1 LFAVGVMMDF
11 PIFHLDFMG
20 NRMLIAIIAILHV
33 LINHSLAVGLAP
45 IVTYLEYRGWKNKN
59 TDLDQ
64 LANKIMFVGFVI
76 TTSLGAMTG
85 VGIWLSASLVSPA
98 SIGSLIR
105 VFFFAWFT
113 EWIVFVTE
121 VVLILYYFLTW
132 KASLKSDEAK
142 KKHIKLGAALSIFS
156 WITMA
161 IIVAILAFMMD
172 PGSWTE
178 THNFFHA
185 VFNPIYLAQ
194 LAFRTPLAMLMG
206 GAVTLFL
213 TAIFTTKGS
222 KVRGEATQIAAIWIL
237 TWSIWVA
244 VGSIFYYSVI
254 PDMMFQNLSVAVGTM
269 EFSSWYDSLLKLVG
283 ISIVSVIAIA
293 SYALFNKNK
302 VHIIAAALPIL
313 LAFSLLTVFE
323 RAREFIRKPFV
334 IANYMY
340 SNMFRVSEYPL
351 LKKEGI
357 LKYATYVKYNQVT
370 EENKVEAGKDIFML
384 TCSRCHTSHGINSVV
399 AKFRAMYGDATLNA
413 DAMKAYIE
421 GMHNAR
427 YFMPPFPGN
436 EAEIGALVE
445 YILKTD
451 EYPIPLEGAQE
462 TGVSISISRK

>member
-1 LFAVGVMMDF
+1 MDF

-20 NRMLIAIIAILHV
+20 NRLLIALIAILHV

-45 IVTYLEYRGWKNKN
+45 IVTYLEYRGWKNK
-59 TDLDQ
+59 DSSLDH

-105 VFFFAWFT
+105 VFFFAWFV

-132 KASLKSDEAK
+132 KNSLKSEDAK
-142 KKHIKLGAALSIFS
+142 KKHIKIGIALSIFS
-156 WITMA
+156 WITMS

-172 PGSWTE
+172 PGSWNE
-178 THNFFHA
+178 TRSFFHA
-185 VFNPIYLAQ
+185 ILNPVYLAQ

-206 GAVTLFL
+206 GAVVLLL
-213 TAIFTTKGS
+213 TGIFAKKESTARS
-222 KVRGEATQIAAIWIL
+222 EATQIAAIWML
-237 TWSIWVA
+237 SWSIWVA

-254 PDMMFQNLSVAVGTM
+254 PDMMIQNLSVAVGTM
-269 EFSSWYDSLLKLVG
+269 EFANWYNSLLIVMG
-283 ISIVSVIAIA
+283 VVVFAIVSI
-293 SYALFNKNK
+293 SFFALFNKAK
-302 VHIIAAALPIL
+302 VHITLAMVPIL
-313 LAFSLLTVFE
+313 LAFALLTVFE

-334 IANYMY
+334 IGNYMY
-340 SNMFRVSEYPL
+340 SNMFRVAELPL
-351 LKKEGI
+351 LNKEGI
-357 LKYATYVKYNQVT
+357 LQHATYVKHST
-370 EENKVEAGKDIFML
+370 ITDENKTEAGKDVFML

-399 AKFRAMYGDATLNA
+399 KKFKNMYGDAILNPI
-413 DAMKAYIE
+413 AMKAYIE

-436 EAEIGALVE
+436 EAEIEALVDF
-445 YILKTD
+445 ILKTD
-451 EYPIPLEGAQE
+451 EYPIATEGAQE
-462 TGVSISISRK
+462 AGVSISSYRR

>member
-1 LFAVGVMMDF
+1 MDF

-20 NRMLIAIIAILHV
+20 NRMLIAVIAILHV

-45 IVTYLEYRGWKNKN
+45 IVTYLEYRGWKSKSKE
-59 TDLDQ
+59 LDH
-64 LANKIMFVGFVI
+64 LANKIMFVGFVV

-105 VFFFAWFT
+105 VFFFAWFV

-132 KASLKSDEAK
+132 KNSLKSDEAK
-142 KKHIKLGAALSIFS
+142 KKHIRIGIALSIFS
-156 WITMA
+156 WITMS

-172 PGSWTE
+172 PGSWTQ
-178 THNFFHA
+178 TRNFFHA
-185 VFNPIYLAQ
+185 IFNPVYLAQ

-206 GAVTLFL
+206 GAFTLFL
-213 TAIFTTKGS
+213 TTLFTKKENIARKMG
-222 KVRGEATQIAAIWIL
+222 TQIAAIWIL
-237 TWSIWVA
+237 TWSIWVI
-244 VGSIFYYSVI
+244 VGSVFYYSVI
-254 PDMMFQNLSVAVGTM
+254 PDMMVQNLSVAVGTM
-269 EFSSWYDSLLKLVG
+269 EFSSWYDSLLIIAG
-283 ISIVSVIAIA
+283 IVCFGVVAIA
-293 SYALFNKNK
+293 LYALFNQTK
-302 VHIIAAALPIL
+302 VNLALAVLPIL
-313 LAFSLLTVFE
+313 LSFSLLTVFE

-340 SNMFRVSEYPL
+340 SNMFRVAEYPL

-357 LKYATYVKYNQVT
+357 LKYATYVKHSQVT
-370 EENKVEAGKDIFML
+370 AENKVEAGRDIFML

-399 AKFRAMYGDATLNA
+399 LKFRNMYGGSELNSN
-413 DAMKAYIE
+413 AMKAYIE

-436 EAEIGALVE
+436 ESEMEALVE

-451 EYPIPLEGAQE
+451 EYPIATEGAQE
-462 TGVSISISRK
+462 TGVNITTSRNPL